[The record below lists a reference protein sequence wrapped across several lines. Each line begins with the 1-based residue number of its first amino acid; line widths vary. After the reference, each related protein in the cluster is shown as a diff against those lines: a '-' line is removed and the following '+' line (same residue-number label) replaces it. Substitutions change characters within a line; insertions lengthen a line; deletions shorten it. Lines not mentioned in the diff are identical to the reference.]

1 LIVWYLFHTLA
12 VLTTLDEPNS
22 ASGILVAMEA
32 WDGKAQLD
40 STLHQA
46 AVVALAGCIDW
57 NFKLHERL

>member
-1 LIVWYLFHTLA
+1 MFS

-22 ASGILVAMEA
+22 AGGILVAMEA

-57 NFKLHERL
+57 IFKLQKL